1 MAELSKELAATI
13 VKMAND
19 NQSRITEDFATVQA
33 LIDSH
38 DVVSAVWQ
46 DRSQPY
52 GVDYIVIK
60 GVEIL
65 AEVQASGM
73 TRRARMSAILCIN
86 AEQAIALRMVA
97 GDKSN

>member
-1 MAELSKELAATI
+1 MPDLSKELAATI
-13 VKMAND
+13 VEMAND

-38 DVVSAVWQ
+38 DVAFAVWQ

-60 GVEIL
+60 GVQLL

-73 TRRARMSAILCIN
+73 TRRARMTAIPCIN
-86 AEQAIALRMVA
+86 AEQAMALQMVA
-97 GDKSN
+97 GEKPN